1 MAYDLK
7 DASKL
12 TVHTLLKMEK
22 GAVGALAPQQYT
34 QGDFLQMNLN
44 NMYVILHGVV
54 PFSVDC
60 IALAWH

>member
-7 DASKL
+7 DTSKL
-12 TVHTLLKMEK
+12 TVHTSLEMEK
-22 GAVGALAPQQYT
+22 GAGVFWHPSIHPGGLST
-34 QGDFLQMNLN
+34 SEFN
-44 NMYVILHGVV
+44 NMYVILRGVV